1 MLMLSLVSGIRKI
14 RKGSVYFATAPLQ
27 LTASCNGSM
36 AQIYNAMLLVHRIFI
51 FIQFCTKLDFVRD
64 YSVWREKNKGF
75 EFLRNISYMYIIR
88 LYEPRI
94 VKPKEILFS
103 YK

>member
-36 AQIYNAMLLVHRIFI
+36 AQIYNAMLLGIIWFGEKK
-51 FIQFCTKLDFVRD
+51 TKDLN
-64 YSVWREKNKGF
+64 S
-75 EFLRNISYMYIIR
+75 
-88 LYEPRI
+88 
-94 VKPKEILFS
+94 
-103 YK
+103 